1 MYGLVGLI
9 AFGAIL
15 LLPVIR
21 AVWLP
26 ADGEGSDE
34 PNIRSAL
41 AALILMLAIDNL
53 LNGAMI
59 LPYLLIMGGLA
70 DVKRSIGGVR
80 LRLTPNAIPRE
91 SSED

>member
-1 MYGLVGLI
+1 
-9 AFGAIL
+9 
-15 LLPVIR
+15 
-21 AVWLP
+21 
-26 ADGEGSDE
+26 
-34 PNIRSAL
+34 
-41 AALILMLAIDNL
+41 
-53 LNGAMI
+53 MI